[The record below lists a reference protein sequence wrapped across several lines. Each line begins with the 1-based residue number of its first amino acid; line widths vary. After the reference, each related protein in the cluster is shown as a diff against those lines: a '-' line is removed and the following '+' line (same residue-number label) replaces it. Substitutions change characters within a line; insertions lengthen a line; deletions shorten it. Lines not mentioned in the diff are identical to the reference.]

1 MPSGAVLVKPA
12 VAAQVLASVAP
23 HEQAAQQSPM
33 DGAAHMATSSEAP
46 RTETP
51 EPRRFY
57 GVVTLNPLRAN
68 RDFAEIV
75 EHVLEHLS
83 ALPGAKAEVTVEISA
98 HVPDGVPAAVVRT
111 VSENARTLKFTQ
123 HGFERE

>member
-1 MPSGAVLVKPA
+1 
-12 VAAQVLASVAP
+12 
-23 HEQAAQQSPM
+23 M
-33 DGAAHMATSSEAP
+33 DGAARQSPTVGAAHVASSGEAP

-57 GVVTLNPLRAN
+57 GVVKLDPLRAI

-75 EHVLEHLS
+75 EHVLQHLS
-83 ALPGAKAEVTVEISA
+83 ALPGAKAEVSVEISA
-98 HVPDGVPAAVVRT
+98 HVPDGVPPDVVRT

-123 HGFERE
+123 HGFEPE